1 MRSVKRSQASAARF
15 WAAHNRMLCL
25 LHGYSLALDFRKSI
39 LSSPMNPAAL
49 RTAIIVALSLC
60 PLLCAA
66 AQESVPVVTLEQSID
81 SAISNGDDIRI
92 LQRSLDVSRAQHALN
107 VSQNALSL
115 AGSAGYAAA
124 SSFGNQLLIAN
135 KAVTSPLS
143 SASGPSAGVALS
155 GPLTSVSVNTVPYV
169 PPATGSDAAS
179 VVGVSVT
186 QTLWNGYPGGQSQ
199 ATVDKS
205 LLTLKGKELA
215 TESGTLGVIY
225 TVKQT
230 YYTMLGA
237 QRSLALKM
245 QIFEQQDSVLKRITA
260 IYELKLASTAD
271 LKTAELN
278 ARSAQVDVD
287 SAVNDLRAARLAL
300 ATFMGYAEDR
310 NFTVADVPQPS
321 TPVSTVEQAVAAG
334 LARRVEIK
342 QVELNIKSSNVDL
355 AVARGQATPTVSVS
369 GGVNWLYD
377 WTGAGSAGV
386 LGASVR
392 LSMPVLDAGAVK
404 NQVDSILK
412 LTDVYALQE
421 TQLQKSIAAAIQNAW
436 HAVQLSGERLEV
448 AGLGVEATD
457 LQYQIVS
464 AQRDSGTASNQD
476 LLTAAVNLAN
486 AENALATA
494 QSAAELAVLQLQ
506 NVMGY

>member
-1 MRSVKRSQASAARF
+1 
-15 WAAHNRMLCL
+15 
-25 LHGYSLALDFRKSI
+25 
-39 LSSPMNPAAL
+39 MNPVSR
-49 RTAIIVALSLC
+49 RTAAIVAAFLC
-60 PLLCAA
+60 PLLSAA
-66 AQESVPVVTLEQSID
+66 AQQAVPVVTLEQSID
-81 SAISNGDDIRI
+81 AAISKGDDIRI

-107 VSQNALSL
+107 VSRNSFSL
-115 AGSAGYAAA
+115 AGSAGYGAT
-124 SSFGNQLLIAN
+124 SSFGNQLLITN

-155 GPLTSVSVNTVPYV
+155 GPLTSVSVNSVPYV
-169 PPATGSDAAS
+169 PPAPGSDAAS

-205 LLTLKGKELA
+205 LLTLKGRELA

-225 TVKQT
+225 VVRQA
-230 YYTMLGA
+230 YYAMLGA
-237 QRSLALKM
+237 QRSLALKK

-260 IYELKLASTAD
+260 IFDLKLASTAD
-271 LKTAELN
+271 LKTAQLN
-278 ARSAQVDVD
+278 ARSAQVDVA

-300 ATFMGYAEDR
+300 ATFMGDAPDR
-310 NFTVADVPQPS
+310 DFTVADAPQPS
-321 TPVSTVEQAVAAG
+321 TPVSTVEQAVTAG

-355 AVARGQATPTVSVS
+355 AVARGQATSTVSIS

-377 WTGAGSAGV
+377 WTGAASAGV
-386 LGASVR
+386 VGASVT
-392 LSMPVLDAGAVK
+392 LAMPVLDAGAVR

-412 LTDVYALQE
+412 QNDVYALQE

-436 HAVQLSGERLEV
+436 QAVQLNGERLEV
-448 AGLGVEATD
+448 AKLGVEATD

>member
-1 MRSVKRSQASAARF
+1 
-15 WAAHNRMLCL
+15 
-25 LHGYSLALDFRKSI
+25 
-39 LSSPMNPAAL
+39 MNPALL
-49 RTAIIVALSLC
+49 RTVLIVVVCLC
-60 PLLCAA
+60 PLLSAA
-66 AQESVPVVTLEQSID
+66 AQEPVPVVTLEQSID
-81 SAISNGDDIRI
+81 AAISNGDDIRI
-92 LQRSLDVSRAQHALN
+92 LQRSLDASRAQHALN
-107 VSQNALSL
+107 VSRNALSL
-115 AGSAGYAAA
+115 AGSAGYGIT
-124 SSFGNQLLIAN
+124 SSFGNDLLISN
-135 KAVTSPLS
+135 KAVSSPLS
-143 SASGPSAGVALS
+143 APSGATAGVALS

-179 VVGVSVT
+179 AVGVSVT
-186 QTLWNGYPGGQSQ
+186 QTLWNGYPGGESQ

-205 LLTLKGKELA
+205 LLTLKGRELA

-225 TVKQT
+225 TVKQA
-230 YYTMLGA
+230 YYAMLEA
-237 QRSLALKM
+237 QRSLALKR
-245 QIFEQQDSVLKRITA
+245 QIFEKQDSVLKQITA
-260 IYELKLASTAD
+260 IYDLKLASTAD
-271 LKTAELN
+271 LKTAQLN

-300 ATFMGYAEDR
+300 ATFMAYPEDR
-310 NFTVADVPQPS
+310 DFTVADVPQPS

-355 AVARGQATPTVSVS
+355 ALARGQATPTVSVS

-377 WTGAGSAGV
+377 WTGAASAGV
-386 LGASVR
+386 VGASVK

-404 NQVDSILK
+404 NQVDSILRQN
-412 LTDVYALQE
+412 DVYALQQ

-436 HAVQLSGERLEV
+436 QAVRLSGERLEV
-448 AGLGVEATD
+448 AKLGVEATD

-486 AENALATA
+486 AQNALATA

-506 NVMGY
+506 NAMGY